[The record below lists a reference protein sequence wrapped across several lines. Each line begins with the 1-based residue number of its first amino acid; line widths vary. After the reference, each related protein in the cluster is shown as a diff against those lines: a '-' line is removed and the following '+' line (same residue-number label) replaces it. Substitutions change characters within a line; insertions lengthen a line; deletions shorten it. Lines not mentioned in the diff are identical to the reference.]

1 MLLKLPHPCERQKNS
16 AARAA
21 GAKTNERL
29 MHRSKHRGVLAHTE
43 LIIGAPHGDFTRAT
57 GSGIGCSRFNQPP
70 KVLPCICN
78 LIVDVGC
85 VHEVRIQVYC
95 RTTKGAAGRISAGRS

>member
-1 MLLKLPHPCERQKNS
+1 
-16 AARAA
+16 
-21 GAKTNERL
+21 
-29 MHRSKHRGVLAHTE
+29 
-43 LIIGAPHGDFTRAT
+43 
-57 GSGIGCSRFNQPP
+57 
-70 KVLPCICN
+70 